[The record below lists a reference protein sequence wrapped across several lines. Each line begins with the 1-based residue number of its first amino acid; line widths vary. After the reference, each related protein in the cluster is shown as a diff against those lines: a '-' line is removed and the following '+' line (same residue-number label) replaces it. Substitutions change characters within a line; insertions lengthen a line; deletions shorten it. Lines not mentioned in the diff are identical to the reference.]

1 MPEGI
6 PMYGNGQAPIF
17 ILKDGTQRTR
27 GRTAQSNNIAAA
39 KAVADAVRS
48 TLGPKGMDKMLVDSM
63 GDVVIT
69 NDGATIL
76 KEMDIEHPAAKMI
89 IEVAKTQEQH
99 CFDGTTSA
107 VILSGELLKRS
118 EDLIEQNVHPTV
130 ICEGFRLAAERAIGL
145 MEGHGISTE
154 NDDGVLQEV
163 AKTALTG
170 KSAGAVKSFMADICV
185 RAVNAVGVIE
195 DDERLVDLSDIKVEK
210 RQGGSIKDSS
220 LIDGIHLDK
229 ERVHAG
235 MPRSVSDAKIALVNS
250 AIEVKKTEVDAK
262 IQITDPNQLALSP
275 KHKSNIAGTTSAVIL
290 SGELLKRSEDLIE
303 QNVHPTV
310 ICEGFRLAAERAIGL
325 MEGHGISTENDDGV
339 LQEVAKTA
347 LTGKSA
353 GAVKSFMADIC
364 VRAVNAV
371 GVIEDDERLVDLSD
385 IKVEKRQG
393 GSIKDS
399 SLIDGILLDK
409 ERVHAGMPRS
419 VSDAKIALVNSAI
432 EVKKTEVD
440 AKIQITDPNQLALF
454 LEEEENYIRNL
465 VNTIENAGANV
476 LICQKGIDELA
487 QHYLSKK
494 GIFAI
499 RRAKKSDMEAL
510 AKATGGT
517 IITNLEDMSGDDLGA
532 ASRVEEKK
540 IGDSDMTFITG
551 CPEAKSVSVLLRG
564 GTEHVVDE
572 IRRAFDDA
580 VGVVSVA
587 WEDGAV
593 LTGGGSVLAAVS
605 RDLRTYAE
613 TVGGREQMAIEAFA
627 SALEIIPRTLAE
639 NAGLDPVTT
648 LIELRKAHADGQTH
662 AGINVY
668 EGGVVDMKE
677 ANVVEPLRVVEQA
690 IQSATETAIMIL
702 RIDDVI
708 SSKGVPMDEGMGDM
722 GDFHM

>member
-1 MPEGI
+1 
-6 PMYGNGQAPIF
+6 MYGNGQAPIF
-17 ILKDGTQRTR
+17 ILKEGTQRTR
-27 GRTAQSNNIAAA
+27 GKTAQSNNIAAA

-99 CFDGTTSA
+99 CYDGTTTA
-107 VILSGELLKRS
+107 VILSGELLKKS

-130 ICEGFRLAAERAIGL
+130 ICEGFRLAAEKACEL
-145 MEGHGISTE
+145 LEVHGISTE
-154 NDDGVLQEV
+154 NDTDILNEV

-185 RAVNAVGVIE
+185 RSVQAVGVVE
-195 DDERLVDLSDIKVEK
+195 DGERFVDIKDIKVEK
-210 RQGGSIKDSS
+210 RQGGSIRDSS
-220 LIDGIHLDK
+220 LIDGIILDK

-235 MPRSVSDAKIALVNS
+235 MPRLVQQGKIALINS
-250 AIEVKKTEVDAK
+250 AV
-262 IQITDPNQLALSP
+262 
-275 KHKSNIAGTTSAVIL
+275 
-290 SGELLKRSEDLIE
+290 
-303 QNVHPTV
+303 
-310 ICEGFRLAAERAIGL
+310 
-325 MEGHGISTENDDGV
+325 
-339 LQEVAKTA
+339 
-347 LTGKSA
+347 
-353 GAVKSFMADIC
+353 
-364 VRAVNAV
+364 
-371 GVIEDDERLVDLSD
+371 
-385 IKVEKRQG
+385 
-393 GSIKDS
+393 
-399 SLIDGILLDK
+399 
-409 ERVHAGMPRS
+409 
-419 VSDAKIALVNSAI
+419 

-454 LEEEENYIRNL
+454 LEEEEQYIRNL
-465 VNTIENAGANV
+465 VDAIESSGANV

-487 QHYLSKK
+487 QHYLAKK

-510 AKATGGT
+510 SKATGAQ
-517 IITNLEDMSGDDLGA
+517 IITNIEDISPEDLGNA
-532 ASRVEEKK
+532 ARIEEKK
-540 IGDSDMTFITG
+540 IGESDMTFITG

-593 LTGGGSVLAAVS
+593 LTGGGSVLASIS
-605 RDLRTYAE
+605 RELRSYAE
-613 TVGGREQMAIEAFA
+613 TIGGREQMAIEAF
-627 SALEIIPRTLAE
+627 SGALEIIPRTLAE

-648 LIELRKAHADGQTH
+648 IIELRKAHADGQQF

-668 EGGVVDMKE
+668 DGGVVNMKD
-677 ANVVEPLRVVEQA
+677 ANVLEPLRVVEQA

-708 SSKGVPMDEGMGDM
+708 SSKGVMMDGEMDDM

>member
-1 MPEGI
+1 
-6 PMYGNGQAPIF
+6 MYGNGQAPIF
-17 ILKDGTQRTR
+17 ILKEGTQRTR
-27 GRTAQSNNIAAA
+27 GRSAQSNNIAAA
-39 KAVADAVRS
+39 KAVADSVRS

-99 CFDGTTSA
+99 CYDGTTSA
-107 VILSGELLKRS
+107 VVLSGELLKRS

-130 ICEGFRLAAERAIGL
+130 ICEGFRLAAEKAISL
-145 MEGHGISTE
+145 LDGHGIST
-154 NDDGVLQEV
+154 NDNDAILLEV
-163 AKTALTG
+163 AKTSLTG

-185 RAVNAVGVIE
+185 RAVNAVGVV
-195 DDERLVDLSDIKVEK
+195 DEGERIVDLSDIKVEK
-210 RQGGSIKDSS
+210 RQGGSIKDST
-220 LIDGIHLDK
+220 LIDGILLDK

-235 MPRSVSDAKIALVNS
+235 MPRSINDAKIALINS
-250 AIEVKKTEVDAK
+250 AVEVKKTEVDAK
-262 IQITDPNQLALSP
+262 IQITDPNQLAS
-275 KHKSNIAGTTSAVIL
+275 
-290 SGELLKRSEDLIE
+290 
-303 QNVHPTV
+303 
-310 ICEGFRLAAERAIGL
+310 FLA
-325 MEGHGISTENDDGV
+325 
-339 LQEVAKTA
+339 
-347 LTGKSA
+347 
-353 GAVKSFMADIC
+353 
-364 VRAVNAV
+364 
-371 GVIEDDERLVDLSD
+371 
-385 IKVEKRQG
+385 
-393 GSIKDS
+393 
-399 SLIDGILLDK
+399 
-409 ERVHAGMPRS
+409 
-419 VSDAKIALVNSAI
+419 
-432 EVKKTEVD
+432 
-440 AKIQITDPNQLALF
+440 
-454 LEEEENYIRNL
+454 EEENYIRGL
-465 VNTIENAGANV
+465 VEKITASGANV

-487 QHYLSKK
+487 QHYLSKA
-494 GIFAI
+494 GVFTI

-510 AKATGGT
+510 SKATGAQ
-517 IITNLEDMSGDDLGA
+517 IVTNMDDLSAQDLGHA
-532 ASRVEEKK
+532 ARVEERK
-540 IGDSDMTFITG
+540 IGESDMTFVTG

-593 LTGGGSVLAAVS
+593 LTGGGSVLAALS

-613 TVGGREQMAIEAFA
+613 TIGGREQMAIEAFA

-648 LIELRKAHADGQTH
+648 LIALRKAHADGASH

-668 EGGVVDMKE
+668 EGGVVDMKDG
-677 ANVVEPLRVVEQA
+677 NVLEPLRVVEQA

-708 SSKGVPMDEGMGDM
+708 SSKGVSIADGFGGD

>member
-1 MPEGI
+1 
-6 PMYGNGQAPIF
+6 MYGNGQAPIF
-17 ILKDGTQRTR
+17 ILKEGTQRTR
-27 GRTAQSNNIAAA
+27 GRSAQSNNIAAA
-39 KAVADAVRS
+39 KAVADSVRS

-99 CFDGTTSA
+99 CYDGTTSA
-107 VILSGELLKRS
+107 VVLSGELLKRS

-130 ICEGFRLAAERAIGL
+130 ICEGFRLAAEKAIAL
-145 MEGHGISTE
+145 LDSHGISTE
-154 NDDGVLQEV
+154 GNDEVLLEV

-170 KSAGAVKSFMADICV
+170 KSAGAVKAFMADICV
-185 RAVNAVGVIE
+185 RAVNAVGVV
-195 DDERLVDLSDIKVEK
+195 DE
-210 RQGGSIKDSS
+210 G
-220 LIDGIHLDK
+220 
-229 ERVHAG
+229 
-235 MPRSVSDAKIALVNS
+235 
-250 AIEVKKTEVDAK
+250 
-262 IQITDPNQLALSP
+262 
-275 KHKSNIAGTTSAVIL
+275 
-290 SGELLKRSEDLIE
+290 
-303 QNVHPTV
+303 
-310 ICEGFRLAAERAIGL
+310 
-325 MEGHGISTENDDGV
+325 
-339 LQEVAKTA
+339 
-347 LTGKSA
+347 
-353 GAVKSFMADIC
+353 
-364 VRAVNAV
+364 
-371 GVIEDDERLVDLSD
+371 ERLVDLSD

-419 VSDAKIALVNSAI
+419 LNDASIALVNSAI

-440 AKIQITDPNQLALF
+440 AKIQITDPNQLASF
-454 LEEEENYIRNL
+454 LAEEENYIRGL
-465 VNTIENAGANV
+465 VEKITASGANV

-487 QHYLSKK
+487 QHYLSKA
-494 GIFAI
+494 GVFSI

-510 AKATGGT
+510 SKATGGR
-517 IITNLEDMSGDDLGA
+517 IVTNVDDLSDKDLGKA
-532 ASRVEEKK
+532 ARVEERK
-540 IGDSDMTFITG
+540 IGESDMTFITG

-593 LTGGGSVLAAVS
+593 LTGGGSVLAALS

-613 TVGGREQMAIEAFA
+613 TIGGREQMAIEAFA

-648 LIELRKAHADGQTH
+648 IIALRKAHADGASH

-668 EGGVVDMKE
+668 EGGVVDMH
-677 ANVVEPLRVVEQA
+677 ASNVLEPLRVVEQA

-708 SSKGVPMDEGMGDM
+708 SSKGVSMDDGFGGEDGFQM
-722 GDFHM
+722 

>member
-1 MPEGI
+1 
-6 PMYGNGQAPIF
+6 MYGNGQAPIF

-99 CFDGTTSA
+99 CFDGTTTA
-107 VILSGELLKRS
+107 VVLSGELLKRS

-130 ICEGFRLAAERAIGL
+130 ICEGFRLAAEKAVEL
-145 MEGHGISTE
+145 LDSHGIATQ
-154 NDDGVLQEV
+154 NDDSVLMEV

-185 RAVNAVGVIE
+185 RSVNAVGIIE
-195 DDERLVDLSDIKVEK
+195 SDQRIVDLSDIKVEK
-210 RQGGSIKDSS
+210 RQGGSIKDST
-220 LIDGIHLDK
+220 LIDGIILDK

-235 MPRSVSDAKIALVNS
+235 MPRSVKGAKIALVNS

-262 IQITDPNQLALSP
+262 IQITDPNQLS
-275 KHKSNIAGTTSAVIL
+275 K
-290 SGELLKRSEDLIE
+290 
-303 QNVHPTV
+303 
-310 ICEGFRLAAERAIGL
+310 
-325 MEGHGISTENDDGV
+325 
-339 LQEVAKTA
+339 
-347 LTGKSA
+347 
-353 GAVKSFMADIC
+353 
-364 VRAVNAV
+364 
-371 GVIEDDERLVDLSD
+371 
-385 IKVEKRQG
+385 
-393 GSIKDS
+393 
-399 SLIDGILLDK
+399 
-409 ERVHAGMPRS
+409 
-419 VSDAKIALVNSAI
+419 
-432 EVKKTEVD
+432 
-440 AKIQITDPNQLALF
+440 F
-454 LEEEENYIRNL
+454 LEEEENYIKGL
-465 VNTIENAGANV
+465 VDKIHKSGANV

-487 QHYLSKK
+487 QHYMAKA

-510 AKATGGT
+510 SKATSGK
-517 IITNLEDMSGDDLGA
+517 IVTNLDDLSAEDLGHA
-532 ASRVEEKK
+532 EKVEEKK
-540 IGDSDMTFITG
+540 IGESEMTFITG

-593 LTGGGSVLAAVS
+593 LTGGGSVLAALS
-605 RDLRTYAE
+605 RDLRTFAE

-648 LIELRKAHADGQTH
+648 LIELRKAHADGQSN

-668 EGGVVDMKE
+668 EGGVVDMRE
-677 ANVVEPLRVVEQA
+677 ANVLEPIRVVEQA
-690 IQSATETAIMIL
+690 IQSATETAVMIL

-708 SSKGVPMDEGMGDM
+708 SSKGVAMGDEMGDM

>member
-1 MPEGI
+1 
-6 PMYGNGQAPIF
+6 MYGNGQAPIF

-99 CFDGTTSA
+99 CFDGTTTA
-107 VILSGELLKRS
+107 VVLSGELLKRS

-130 ICEGFRLAAERAIGL
+130 ICEGFRLAAEKAVGL
-145 MEGHGISTE
+145 LDSHGIETK
-154 NDDGVLQEV
+154 NDDSVLMEV

-185 RAVNAVGVIE
+185 RSVNAVGVV
-195 DDERLVDLSDIKVEK
+195 DGTQRLVDLSDIKVEK

-220 LIDGIHLDK
+220 LIDGIILDK

-235 MPRSVSDAKIALVNS
+235 MPRSIKDARIALVNS

-262 IQITDPNQLALSP
+262 IQITDPNQLS
-275 KHKSNIAGTTSAVIL
+275 K
-290 SGELLKRSEDLIE
+290 
-303 QNVHPTV
+303 
-310 ICEGFRLAAERAIGL
+310 
-325 MEGHGISTENDDGV
+325 
-339 LQEVAKTA
+339 
-347 LTGKSA
+347 
-353 GAVKSFMADIC
+353 
-364 VRAVNAV
+364 
-371 GVIEDDERLVDLSD
+371 
-385 IKVEKRQG
+385 
-393 GSIKDS
+393 
-399 SLIDGILLDK
+399 
-409 ERVHAGMPRS
+409 
-419 VSDAKIALVNSAI
+419 
-432 EVKKTEVD
+432 
-440 AKIQITDPNQLALF
+440 F
-454 LEEEENYIRNL
+454 LEEEENYIKGL
-465 VNTIENAGANV
+465 VEKIQNSGANV

-487 QHYLSKK
+487 QHYMAKS

-510 AKATGGT
+510 SKATSGN
-517 IITNLEDMSGDDLGA
+517 IVTNLDDLTKDDLGHA
-532 ASRVEEKK
+532 ERVEEKK
-540 IGDSDMTFITG
+540 IGESEMTFITG

-593 LTGGGSVLAAVS
+593 LTGGGSVLAALS

-627 SALEIIPRTLAE
+627 SALEIVPRTLAE

-648 LIELRKAHADGQTH
+648 LIELRKAHADGQSH

-668 EGGVVDMKE
+668 EGGVVDMKD
-677 ANVVEPLRVVEQA
+677 ANVVEPMRVVEQA

-708 SSKGVPMDEGMGDM
+708 SSKGVSMGEEMGDM

>member
-1 MPEGI
+1 
-6 PMYGNGQAPIF
+6 MYGNGQAPIF

-99 CFDGTTSA
+99 CFDGTTTA
-107 VILSGELLKRS
+107 VVLSGELLKRS

-130 ICEGFRLAAERAIGL
+130 ICEGFRLAAEKAVEL
-145 MEGHGISTE
+145 LESHGIATK
-154 NDDGVLQEV
+154 NDDSVLMEV

-185 RAVNAVGVIE
+185 RSVNAVGLIE
-195 DDERLVDLSDIKVEK
+195 GDQRIVDLSDIKVEK
-210 RQGGSIKDSS
+210 RQGGSIKDST
-220 LIDGIHLDK
+220 LIDGIILDK

-235 MPRSVSDAKIALVNS
+235 MPRSVKGAKIALVNS

-262 IQITDPNQLALSP
+262 IQITDPNQLS
-275 KHKSNIAGTTSAVIL
+275 K
-290 SGELLKRSEDLIE
+290 
-303 QNVHPTV
+303 
-310 ICEGFRLAAERAIGL
+310 
-325 MEGHGISTENDDGV
+325 
-339 LQEVAKTA
+339 
-347 LTGKSA
+347 
-353 GAVKSFMADIC
+353 
-364 VRAVNAV
+364 
-371 GVIEDDERLVDLSD
+371 
-385 IKVEKRQG
+385 
-393 GSIKDS
+393 
-399 SLIDGILLDK
+399 
-409 ERVHAGMPRS
+409 
-419 VSDAKIALVNSAI
+419 
-432 EVKKTEVD
+432 
-440 AKIQITDPNQLALF
+440 F
-454 LEEEENYIRNL
+454 LEEEENYIKSL
-465 VNTIENAGANV
+465 VEKIKNSGANV

-487 QHYLSKK
+487 QHYMAKQ

-510 AKATGGT
+510 SKATSGK
-517 IITNLEDMSGDDLGA
+517 IVTNLDDLTSDDLGNA
-532 ASRVEEKK
+532 EKVEEKK
-540 IGDSDMTFITG
+540 IGESEMTFITG

-593 LTGGGSVLAAVS
+593 LTGGGSVLAALS
-605 RDLRTYAE
+605 RDLRTFAE

-648 LIELRKAHADGQTH
+648 LIQLRKAHADGKSN

-668 EGGVVDMKE
+668 EGGVVDMRG
-677 ANVVEPLRVVEQA
+677 ANVLEPIRVVEQA
-690 IQSATETAIMIL
+690 IQSATETAVMIL

-708 SSKGVPMDEGMGDM
+708 SSKGVAMGDEMGDM

>member
-1 MPEGI
+1 
-6 PMYGNGQAPIF
+6 MYGNGQAPIF

-76 KEMDIEHPAAKMI
+76 KEMDIDHPAAKMI

-99 CFDGTTSA
+99 CYDGTTSA

-130 ICEGFRLAAERAIGL
+130 ICEGFRLAAEKAVEL
-145 MEGHGISTE
+145 LEAHGISTE
-154 NDDGVLQEV
+154 NQDSVLMEV

-185 RAVNAVGVIE
+185 RAVNAVGIIE
-195 DDERLVDLSDIKVEK
+195 DEERIVDLSDIKVEK
-210 RQGGSIKDSS
+210 RQGGSIKDS
-220 LIDGIHLDK
+220 
-229 ERVHAG
+229 
-235 MPRSVSDAKIALVNS
+235 
-250 AIEVKKTEVDAK
+250 T
-262 IQITDPNQLALSP
+262 
-275 KHKSNIAGTTSAVIL
+275 
-290 SGELLKRSEDLIE
+290 
-303 QNVHPTV
+303 
-310 ICEGFRLAAERAIGL
+310 
-325 MEGHGISTENDDGV
+325 
-339 LQEVAKTA
+339 
-347 LTGKSA
+347 
-353 GAVKSFMADIC
+353 
-364 VRAVNAV
+364 
-371 GVIEDDERLVDLSD
+371 
-385 IKVEKRQG
+385 
-393 GSIKDS
+393 
-399 SLIDGILLDK
+399 LIDGILLDK

-419 VSDAKIALVNSAI
+419 ISDAKIALINSAI

-454 LEEEENYIRNL
+454 LEEEENYIRGL
-465 VNTIENAGANV
+465 VEKIQASGATV

-487 QHYLSKK
+487 QHYMSKA

-510 AKATGGT
+510 SKATAGR
-517 IITNLEDMSGDDLGA
+517 IVTNIDDLSDEDLGHA
-532 ASRVEEKK
+532 AKVEERK
-540 IGDSDMTFITG
+540 IGESDMTFITG

-593 LTGGGSVLAAVS
+593 LTGGGSVLAALS

-648 LIELRKAHADGQTH
+648 LIELRKAHADGQSH

-668 EGGVVDMKE
+668 EGGVVDMKQ
-677 ANVVEPLRVVEQA
+677 ANVVEPMRVVEQA

-708 SSKGVPMDEGMGDM
+708 SSKGVSMDGGMGGMGDFQM
-722 GDFHM
+722 

>member
-1 MPEGI
+1 
-6 PMYGNGQAPIF
+6 MYGNGQAPIF

-76 KEMDIEHPAAKMI
+76 KEMDIDHPAAKMI

-99 CFDGTTSA
+99 CYDGTTSA
-107 VILSGELLKRS
+107 VVLSGELLKRS

-130 ICEGFRLAAERAIGL
+130 ICEGFRLAAEKAVEL
-145 MEGHGISTE
+145 LDAHGISTE
-154 NDDGVLQEV
+154 NQDSVLMEV

-185 RAVNAVGVIE
+185 RAVNAVGIIE
-195 DDERLVDLSDIKVEK
+195 DEERIVDLSDIKVEK
-210 RQGGSIKDSS
+210 RQGGSIKDS
-220 LIDGIHLDK
+220 
-229 ERVHAG
+229 
-235 MPRSVSDAKIALVNS
+235 
-250 AIEVKKTEVDAK
+250 T
-262 IQITDPNQLALSP
+262 
-275 KHKSNIAGTTSAVIL
+275 
-290 SGELLKRSEDLIE
+290 
-303 QNVHPTV
+303 
-310 ICEGFRLAAERAIGL
+310 
-325 MEGHGISTENDDGV
+325 
-339 LQEVAKTA
+339 
-347 LTGKSA
+347 
-353 GAVKSFMADIC
+353 
-364 VRAVNAV
+364 
-371 GVIEDDERLVDLSD
+371 
-385 IKVEKRQG
+385 
-393 GSIKDS
+393 
-399 SLIDGILLDK
+399 LIDGILLDK

-419 VSDAKIALVNSAI
+419 ISDAKIALINSAI

-454 LEEEENYIRNL
+454 LEEEENYIRGL
-465 VNTIENAGANV
+465 VEKIQASGATV

-487 QHYLSKK
+487 QHYMSKA

-510 AKATGGT
+510 SKATAGR
-517 IITNLEDMSGDDLGA
+517 IVTNIDDLSEEDLGHA
-532 ASRVEEKK
+532 AKVEERK
-540 IGDSDMTFITG
+540 IGESDMTFITG

-593 LTGGGSVLAAVS
+593 LTGGGSVLAALS

-648 LIELRKAHADGQTH
+648 LIELRKAHADGQSH

-668 EGGVVDMKE
+668 EGGVVDMKQ
-677 ANVVEPLRVVEQA
+677 ANVVEPMRVVEQA

-708 SSKGVPMDEGMGDM
+708 SSKGVPMDGGMGGMGDFQM
-722 GDFHM
+722 

>member
-1 MPEGI
+1 
-6 PMYGNGQAPIF
+6 MYGNGQAPIF

-99 CFDGTTSA
+99 CFDGTTTA
-107 VILSGELLKRS
+107 VVLSGELLKRS

-130 ICEGFRLAAERAIGL
+130 ICEGFRLAAEKAVDL
-145 MEGHGISTE
+145 LSSHGIETK
-154 NDDGVLQEV
+154 NDDLVLMEV

-185 RAVNAVGVIE
+185 RSVNAVGIIDGE
-195 DDERLVDLSDIKVEK
+195 QRIVDLSDIKVEK
-210 RQGGSIKDSS
+210 RQGGSIKDST
-220 LIDGIHLDK
+220 LIDGIILDK

-235 MPRSVSDAKIALVNS
+235 MPRSITGAKIALVNS

-262 IQITDPNQLALSP
+262 IQITDPNQLS
-275 KHKSNIAGTTSAVIL
+275 K
-290 SGELLKRSEDLIE
+290 
-303 QNVHPTV
+303 
-310 ICEGFRLAAERAIGL
+310 
-325 MEGHGISTENDDGV
+325 
-339 LQEVAKTA
+339 
-347 LTGKSA
+347 
-353 GAVKSFMADIC
+353 
-364 VRAVNAV
+364 
-371 GVIEDDERLVDLSD
+371 
-385 IKVEKRQG
+385 
-393 GSIKDS
+393 
-399 SLIDGILLDK
+399 
-409 ERVHAGMPRS
+409 
-419 VSDAKIALVNSAI
+419 
-432 EVKKTEVD
+432 
-440 AKIQITDPNQLALF
+440 F
-454 LEEEENYIRNL
+454 LEEEENYIRSL
-465 VNTIENAGANV
+465 VEKIKNSGANV

-487 QHYLSKK
+487 QHYMAKS
-494 GIFAI
+494 GVFAI

-510 AKATGGT
+510 SKATSGK
-517 IITNLEDMSGDDLGA
+517 IVTNLDDLTPEDLGNA
-532 ASRVEEKK
+532 ERVEEKK
-540 IGDSDMTFITG
+540 IGESEMTFITG

-593 LTGGGSVLAAVS
+593 LTGGGSVLAALS
-605 RDLRTYAE
+605 RDLRTFAE

-627 SALEIIPRTLAE
+627 SALEIVPRTLAE

-648 LIELRKAHADGQTH
+648 LIELRKAHADGQSH

-668 EGGVVDMKE
+668 EGGVVDMRK
-677 ANVVEPLRVVEQA
+677 ANVIEPLRVVEQA
-690 IQSATETAIMIL
+690 IQSAIETAVMIL

-708 SSKGVPMDEGMGDM
+708 SSKGVSMGNEMGDM
-722 GDFHM
+722 GDFQM

>member
-1 MPEGI
+1 
-6 PMYGNGQAPIF
+6 MYGNGQAPIF

-48 TLGPKGMDKMLVDSM
+48 TLGPKGMDNMLVDSM

-99 CFDGTTSA
+99 CFDGTTTA
-107 VILSGELLKRS
+107 VVLSGELLKRS

-130 ICEGFRLAAERAIGL
+130 ICEGFRLAAEKAVDL
-145 MEGHGISTE
+145 LSSHGIETK
-154 NDDGVLQEV
+154 NDDSVLMEV

-185 RAVNAVGVIE
+185 RSVNAVGIIDGE
-195 DDERLVDLSDIKVEK
+195 QRIVDLSDIKVEK
-210 RQGGSIKDSS
+210 RQGGSIKDST
-220 LIDGIHLDK
+220 LIDGIILDK

-235 MPRSVSDAKIALVNS
+235 MPRSITGAKIALVNS

-262 IQITDPNQLALSP
+262 IQITDPNQLS
-275 KHKSNIAGTTSAVIL
+275 K
-290 SGELLKRSEDLIE
+290 
-303 QNVHPTV
+303 
-310 ICEGFRLAAERAIGL
+310 
-325 MEGHGISTENDDGV
+325 
-339 LQEVAKTA
+339 
-347 LTGKSA
+347 
-353 GAVKSFMADIC
+353 
-364 VRAVNAV
+364 
-371 GVIEDDERLVDLSD
+371 
-385 IKVEKRQG
+385 
-393 GSIKDS
+393 
-399 SLIDGILLDK
+399 
-409 ERVHAGMPRS
+409 
-419 VSDAKIALVNSAI
+419 
-432 EVKKTEVD
+432 
-440 AKIQITDPNQLALF
+440 F
-454 LEEEENYIRNL
+454 LEEEENYIRSL
-465 VNTIENAGANV
+465 VEKIKNSGANV

-487 QHYLSKK
+487 QHYMAKS
-494 GIFAI
+494 GVFAI

-510 AKATGGT
+510 SKATSGK
-517 IITNLEDMSGDDLGA
+517 IVTNLDDLTPEDLGNA
-532 ASRVEEKK
+532 ERVEEKK
-540 IGDSDMTFITG
+540 IGESEMTFITG

-593 LTGGGSVLAAVS
+593 LTGGGSVLAALS
-605 RDLRTYAE
+605 RDLRTFAE

-627 SALEIIPRTLAE
+627 SALEIVPRTLAE

-648 LIELRKAHADGQTH
+648 LIELRKAHADGQSH

-668 EGGVVDMKE
+668 EGGVVDMRK
-677 ANVVEPLRVVEQA
+677 ANVIEPLRVVEQA
-690 IQSATETAIMIL
+690 IQSATETAVMIL

-708 SSKGVPMDEGMGDM
+708 SSKGVSMGNEMGDM
-722 GDFHM
+722 GDFQM

>member
-1 MPEGI
+1 
-6 PMYGNGQAPIF
+6 MYGNGQAPIF
-17 ILKDGTQRTR
+17 ILKEGTQRTR
-27 GRTAQSNNIAAA
+27 GRSAQSNNIAAA
-39 KAVADAVRS
+39 KAVADSVRS

-99 CFDGTTSA
+99 CYDGTTSA
-107 VILSGELLKRS
+107 VVLSGELLKRS

-130 ICEGFRLAAERAIGL
+130 ICEGFRLAAEKAISL
-145 MEGHGISTE
+145 LERHGISTE
-154 NDDGVLQEV
+154 GNDEVLLEV
-163 AKTALTG
+163 AKTSLTG
-170 KSAGAVKSFMADICV
+170 KSAGAVKAFMADICV
-185 RAVNAVGVIE
+185 RAVNSVGVI
-195 DDERLVDLSDIKVEK
+195 DE
-210 RQGGSIKDSS
+210 G
-220 LIDGIHLDK
+220 
-229 ERVHAG
+229 
-235 MPRSVSDAKIALVNS
+235 
-250 AIEVKKTEVDAK
+250 
-262 IQITDPNQLALSP
+262 
-275 KHKSNIAGTTSAVIL
+275 
-290 SGELLKRSEDLIE
+290 
-303 QNVHPTV
+303 
-310 ICEGFRLAAERAIGL
+310 
-325 MEGHGISTENDDGV
+325 
-339 LQEVAKTA
+339 
-347 LTGKSA
+347 
-353 GAVKSFMADIC
+353 
-364 VRAVNAV
+364 
-371 GVIEDDERLVDLSD
+371 ERLVDLSD

-419 VSDAKIALVNSAI
+419 INDAKIALVNSAV

-440 AKIQITDPNQLALF
+440 AKIQITDPNQLASF
-454 LEEEENYIRNL
+454 LAEEENYIRGL
-465 VNTIENAGANV
+465 VDKITASGANV
-476 LICQKGIDELA
+476 LVCQKGIDELA
-487 QHYLSKK
+487 QHYLSKA
-494 GIFAI
+494 GVFAI

-510 AKATGGT
+510 SKATGGR
-517 IITNLEDMSGDDLGA
+517 IVTNMDDLSAEDLGQA
-532 ASRVEEKK
+532 ARVEERK
-540 IGDSDMTFITG
+540 IGESDMTFITG

-593 LTGGGSVLAAVS
+593 LTGGGSVLAALS

-613 TVGGREQMAIEAFA
+613 TIGGREQMAIEAFA

-648 LIELRKAHADGQTH
+648 IIALRKAHADGASH

-668 EGGVVDMKE
+668 EGGVVDMQA
-677 ANVVEPLRVVEQA
+677 ANVLEPLRVVEQA

-708 SSKGVPMDEGMGDM
+708 SSKGVSMADGFGGED
-722 GDFHM
+722 DFHM

>member
-1 MPEGI
+1 
-6 PMYGNGQAPIF
+6 MYGNGQAPIF
-17 ILKDGTQRTR
+17 ILKEGTQRTR
-27 GRTAQSNNIAAA
+27 GRSAQSNNIAAA
-39 KAVADAVRS
+39 KAVADSVRS

-99 CFDGTTSA
+99 CYDGTTSA
-107 VILSGELLKRS
+107 VVLSGELLKRS

-130 ICEGFRLAAERAIGL
+130 ICEGFRLAAEKAISL
-145 MEGHGISTE
+145 LENHGISTE
-154 NDDGVLQEV
+154 GNDEVLLEV
-163 AKTALTG
+163 AKTSLTG
-170 KSAGAVKSFMADICV
+170 KSAGAVKAFMADICV
-185 RAVNAVGVIE
+185 RAVNAVGVI
-195 DDERLVDLSDIKVEK
+195 DE
-210 RQGGSIKDSS
+210 G
-220 LIDGIHLDK
+220 
-229 ERVHAG
+229 
-235 MPRSVSDAKIALVNS
+235 
-250 AIEVKKTEVDAK
+250 
-262 IQITDPNQLALSP
+262 
-275 KHKSNIAGTTSAVIL
+275 
-290 SGELLKRSEDLIE
+290 
-303 QNVHPTV
+303 
-310 ICEGFRLAAERAIGL
+310 
-325 MEGHGISTENDDGV
+325 
-339 LQEVAKTA
+339 
-347 LTGKSA
+347 
-353 GAVKSFMADIC
+353 
-364 VRAVNAV
+364 
-371 GVIEDDERLVDLSD
+371 ERLVDLSD

-419 VSDAKIALVNSAI
+419 INDAKIALVNSAV

-440 AKIQITDPNQLALF
+440 AKIQITDPNQLASF
-454 LEEEENYIRNL
+454 LAEEENYIRGL
-465 VNTIENAGANV
+465 VDKITASGANV

-487 QHYLSKK
+487 QHYFSKA
-494 GIFAI
+494 GVFAI

-510 AKATGGT
+510 SKATGAR
-517 IITNLEDMSGDDLGA
+517 IVTNMDDLSGDDLGHA
-532 ASRVEEKK
+532 ARVEERK
-540 IGDSDMTFITG
+540 IGESDMTFITG

-593 LTGGGSVLAAVS
+593 LTGGGSVLAALS

-613 TVGGREQMAIEAFA
+613 TIGGREQMAIEAFA

-648 LIELRKAHADGQTH
+648 IIALRKAHADGASH

-668 EGGVVDMKE
+668 EGGVVDMQA
-677 ANVVEPLRVVEQA
+677 ANVLEPLRVVEQA

-708 SSKGVPMDEGMGDM
+708 SSKGVSMADGFGGDD
-722 GDFHM
+722 DFHM

>member
-1 MPEGI
+1 
-6 PMYGNGQAPIF
+6 MYGNGQAPIF

-27 GRTAQSNNIAAA
+27 GRSAQSNNIAAA

-76 KEMDIEHPAAKMI
+76 KEMDIDHPAAKMI

-99 CFDGTTSA
+99 CYDGTTSA
-107 VILSGELLKRS
+107 VVLSGELLKRS

-130 ICEGFRLAAERAIGL
+130 ICEGFRLAAEKAVEL
-145 MEGHGISTE
+145 LENHGIATH
-154 NDDGVLQEV
+154 NDDAVLTEV

-185 RAVNAVGVIE
+185 RSVNAVGVIE
-195 DDERLVDLSDIKVEK
+195 GEERMVDLSDIKVEK
-210 RQGGSIKDSS
+210 RQGGSIKDST
-220 LIDGIHLDK
+220 LIDGILLDK

-235 MPRSVSDAKIALVNS
+235 MPRSVTDAHIALVNS

-262 IQITDPNQLALSP
+262 IQITDPS
-275 KHKSNIAGTTSAVIL
+275 
-290 SGELLKRSEDLIE
+290 
-303 QNVHPTV
+303 
-310 ICEGFRLAAERAIGL
+310 
-325 MEGHGISTENDDGV
+325 
-339 LQEVAKTA
+339 
-347 LTGKSA
+347 
-353 GAVKSFMADIC
+353 
-364 VRAVNAV
+364 
-371 GVIEDDERLVDLSD
+371 
-385 IKVEKRQG
+385 
-393 GSIKDS
+393 
-399 SLIDGILLDK
+399 
-409 ERVHAGMPRS
+409 
-419 VSDAKIALVNSAI
+419 
-432 EVKKTEVD
+432 
-440 AKIQITDPNQLALF
+440 QLALF
-454 LEEEENYIRNL
+454 LEEEENYIRGL
-465 VNTIENAGANV
+465 VEKIQAAGATV
-476 LICQKGIDELA
+476 LVCQKGIDELA
-487 QHYLSKK
+487 QHYMAKA
-494 GIFAI
+494 GIFAV

-510 AKATGGT
+510 SKAT
-517 IITNLEDMSGDDLGA
+517 SGRIVTKLDDLSADDLGHA
-532 ASRVEEKK
+532 AKVEERK
-540 IGDSDMTFITG
+540 IGESDMTFITG

-593 LTGGGSVLAAVS
+593 LTGGGSVLAALS

-648 LIELRKAHADGQTH
+648 LIELRKAHADGHSH

-668 EGGVVDMKE
+668 EGGVVDMKA
-677 ANVVEPLRVVEQA
+677 ANVVEPMRVVEQA

-708 SSKGVPMDEGMGDM
+708 SSKGVSMGDDMGGMGGMGDFQM
-722 GDFHM
+722 

>member
-1 MPEGI
+1 
-6 PMYGNGQAPIF
+6 MYGNGQAPIF

-99 CFDGTTSA
+99 CFDGTTTA
-107 VILSGELLKRS
+107 VVLSGELLKRS

-130 ICEGFRLAAERAIGL
+130 ICEGFRLAAEKAVGL
-145 MEGHGISTE
+145 LGSHGIETM
-154 NDDGVLQEV
+154 NDDAVLMEV

-170 KSAGAVKSFMADICV
+170 KSAGAVKTFMADICV
-185 RAVNAVGVIE
+185 RSVNAVGVIE
-195 DDERLVDLSDIKVEK
+195 SNQRYVDLSDIKVEK

-220 LIDGIHLDK
+220 LIDGIILDK

-235 MPRSVSDAKIALVNS
+235 MPRTIKDARIALVNS

-262 IQITDPNQLALSP
+262 IQITNPNQLS
-275 KHKSNIAGTTSAVIL
+275 
-290 SGELLKRSEDLIE
+290 
-303 QNVHPTV
+303 
-310 ICEGFRLAAERAIGL
+310 
-325 MEGHGISTENDDGV
+325 M
-339 LQEVAKTA
+339 
-347 LTGKSA
+347 
-353 GAVKSFMADIC
+353 
-364 VRAVNAV
+364 
-371 GVIEDDERLVDLSD
+371 
-385 IKVEKRQG
+385 
-393 GSIKDS
+393 
-399 SLIDGILLDK
+399 
-409 ERVHAGMPRS
+409 
-419 VSDAKIALVNSAI
+419 
-432 EVKKTEVD
+432 
-440 AKIQITDPNQLALF
+440 F
-454 LEEEENYIRNL
+454 LEEEENYIRGL
-465 VNTIENAGANV
+465 VEKIQKSGANV

-487 QHYLSKK
+487 QHYMSKA

-510 AKATGGT
+510 SKATSGN
-517 IITNLEDMSGDDLGA
+517 IITNLDDLSKDDLGHA
-532 ASRVEEKK
+532 EKVEEKK
-540 IGDSDMTFITG
+540 IGESEMTFITG

-593 LTGGGSVLAAVS
+593 LTGGGSVLAALS

-627 SALEIIPRTLAE
+627 SALEIVPRTLAE

-668 EGGVVDMKE
+668 EGGVVDMKD
-677 ANVVEPLRVVEQA
+677 ANVLEPMRVVEQA

-708 SSKGVPMDEGMGDM
+708 SSKGVSLGSDMGDM

>member
-1 MPEGI
+1 
-6 PMYGNGQAPIF
+6 MYGNGQAPIF
-17 ILKDGTQRTR
+17 ILKEGTQRTR
-27 GRTAQSNNIAAA
+27 GRSAQSNNIAAA
-39 KAVADAVRS
+39 KAVADSVRS

-99 CFDGTTSA
+99 CYDGTTSA
-107 VILSGELLKRS
+107 VVLSGELLKRS

-130 ICEGFRLAAERAIGL
+130 ICEGFRLAAEKAISL
-145 MEGHGISTE
+145 LDGHGIAT
-154 NDDGVLQEV
+154 NDNDAVLLEV

-170 KSAGAVKSFMADICV
+170 KSAGAVKAFMADICV
-185 RAVNAVGVIE
+185 RAVNAVGVV
-195 DDERLVDLSDIKVEK
+195 DEGERIVDLGDIKVEK
-210 RQGGSIKDSS
+210 RQGGSIKDST
-220 LIDGIHLDK
+220 LIDGILLDK

-235 MPRSVSDAKIALVNS
+235 MPRSINDARIALINS
-250 AIEVKKTEVDAK
+250 AVEVKKTEVDAK
-262 IQITDPNQLALSP
+262 IQITDPNQLAS
-275 KHKSNIAGTTSAVIL
+275 
-290 SGELLKRSEDLIE
+290 
-303 QNVHPTV
+303 
-310 ICEGFRLAAERAIGL
+310 FLA
-325 MEGHGISTENDDGV
+325 
-339 LQEVAKTA
+339 
-347 LTGKSA
+347 
-353 GAVKSFMADIC
+353 
-364 VRAVNAV
+364 
-371 GVIEDDERLVDLSD
+371 
-385 IKVEKRQG
+385 
-393 GSIKDS
+393 
-399 SLIDGILLDK
+399 
-409 ERVHAGMPRS
+409 
-419 VSDAKIALVNSAI
+419 
-432 EVKKTEVD
+432 
-440 AKIQITDPNQLALF
+440 
-454 LEEEENYIRNL
+454 EEENYIRGL
-465 VNTIENAGANV
+465 VDKIIASGANV

-487 QHYLSKK
+487 QHYLSKA
-494 GIFAI
+494 GVFTI

-510 AKATGGT
+510 SKATGAQ
-517 IITNLEDMSGDDLGA
+517 IVTNMDDLSAEDLGHA
-532 ASRVEEKK
+532 ARVEERK
-540 IGDSDMTFITG
+540 IGESDMTFVTG

-593 LTGGGSVLAAVS
+593 LTGGGSVLAALS

-613 TVGGREQMAIEAFA
+613 TIGGREQMAIEAFA

-648 LIELRKAHADGQTH
+648 LIALRKAHADGASH

-668 EGGVVDMKE
+668 EGGVVDMKDG
-677 ANVVEPLRVVEQA
+677 NVLEPLRVVEQA

-708 SSKGVPMDEGMGDM
+708 SSKGVSMADGFGGD

>member
-1 MPEGI
+1 
-6 PMYGNGQAPIF
+6 MYGNGQAPIF

-27 GRTAQSNNIAAA
+27 GRSAQSNNIAAA

-76 KEMDIEHPAAKMI
+76 KEMDIDHPAAKMI

-99 CFDGTTSA
+99 CYDGTTSA
-107 VILSGELLKRS
+107 VVLSGELLKRS

-130 ICEGFRLAAERAIGL
+130 ICEGFRLAAEKAVEL
-145 MEGHGISTE
+145 LEAHGISTE
-154 NDDGVLQEV
+154 NQDSVLMEV

-185 RAVNAVGVIE
+185 RAVNAVGIIE
-195 DDERLVDLSDIKVEK
+195 DEERIVDLSDIKVEK
-210 RQGGSIKDSS
+210 RQGGSIKDS
-220 LIDGIHLDK
+220 
-229 ERVHAG
+229 
-235 MPRSVSDAKIALVNS
+235 
-250 AIEVKKTEVDAK
+250 T
-262 IQITDPNQLALSP
+262 
-275 KHKSNIAGTTSAVIL
+275 
-290 SGELLKRSEDLIE
+290 
-303 QNVHPTV
+303 
-310 ICEGFRLAAERAIGL
+310 
-325 MEGHGISTENDDGV
+325 
-339 LQEVAKTA
+339 
-347 LTGKSA
+347 
-353 GAVKSFMADIC
+353 
-364 VRAVNAV
+364 
-371 GVIEDDERLVDLSD
+371 
-385 IKVEKRQG
+385 
-393 GSIKDS
+393 
-399 SLIDGILLDK
+399 LIDGILLDK

-419 VSDAKIALVNSAI
+419 ISNAKIALINSAI

-454 LEEEENYIRNL
+454 LEEEENYIRGL
-465 VNTIENAGANV
+465 VEKIQASGATV

-487 QHYLSKK
+487 QHYMSKA
-494 GIFAI
+494 GIFAV

-510 AKATGGT
+510 SKATAGR
-517 IITNLEDMSGDDLGA
+517 IVTNIDDLSGEDLGHA
-532 ASRVEEKK
+532 AKVEERK
-540 IGDSDMTFITG
+540 IGESDMTFITG

-593 LTGGGSVLAAVS
+593 LTGGGSVLAALS

-648 LIELRKAHADGQTH
+648 LIELRKAHADGQSH

-668 EGGVVDMKE
+668 EGGVVDMKQ
-677 ANVVEPLRVVEQA
+677 ANVVEPMRVVEQA

-708 SSKGVPMDEGMGDM
+708 SSKGVSMDGGMGDM
-722 GDFHM
+722 GGMGDFQM

>member
-1 MPEGI
+1 
-6 PMYGNGQAPIF
+6 MYGNGQAPIF
-17 ILKDGTQRTR
+17 ILKEGTQRTR
-27 GRTAQSNNIAAA
+27 GRSAQSNNIAAA
-39 KAVADAVRS
+39 KAVADSVRS

-99 CFDGTTSA
+99 CYDGTTSA
-107 VILSGELLKRS
+107 VVLSGELLKRS

-130 ICEGFRLAAERAIGL
+130 ICEGFRLAAEKAISL
-145 MEGHGISTE
+145 LESHGISTE
-154 NDDGVLQEV
+154 GNDEVLLEV
-163 AKTALTG
+163 AKTSLTG
-170 KSAGAVKSFMADICV
+170 KSAGAVKAFMADICV
-185 RAVNAVGVIE
+185 RAVNAVGVI
-195 DDERLVDLSDIKVEK
+195 DE
-210 RQGGSIKDSS
+210 G
-220 LIDGIHLDK
+220 
-229 ERVHAG
+229 ER
-235 MPRSVSDAKIALVNS
+235 I
-250 AIEVKKTEVDAK
+250 
-262 IQITDPNQLALSP
+262 
-275 KHKSNIAGTTSAVIL
+275 
-290 SGELLKRSEDLIE
+290 
-303 QNVHPTV
+303 
-310 ICEGFRLAAERAIGL
+310 
-325 MEGHGISTENDDGV
+325 
-339 LQEVAKTA
+339 
-347 LTGKSA
+347 
-353 GAVKSFMADIC
+353 
-364 VRAVNAV
+364 
-371 GVIEDDERLVDLSD
+371 VDLSD

-419 VSDAKIALVNSAI
+419 INDAKIALVNSAI

-440 AKIQITDPNQLALF
+440 AKIQITDPNQLASF
-454 LEEEENYIRNL
+454 LAEEENYIRGL
-465 VNTIENAGANV
+465 VEKITSSGANV
-476 LICQKGIDELA
+476 LVCQKGIDELA
-487 QHYLSKK
+487 QHYLSKA
-494 GIFAI
+494 GVFAI

-510 AKATGGT
+510 SKATGGR
-517 IITNLEDMSGDDLGA
+517 IVTNMDDLSGDDLGHA
-532 ASRVEEKK
+532 ARVEERK
-540 IGDSDMTFITG
+540 IGESDMTFITG

-593 LTGGGSVLAAVS
+593 LTGGGSVLAALS

-613 TVGGREQMAIEAFA
+613 TIGGREQMAIEAFA

-648 LIELRKAHADGQTH
+648 IIALRKAHADGASH

-668 EGGVVDMKE
+668 EGGVVDMQA
-677 ANVVEPLRVVEQA
+677 ANVLEPVRVVEQA

-708 SSKGVPMDEGMGDM
+708 SSKGVSMADGFGGED
-722 GDFHM
+722 DFHM

>member
-1 MPEGI
+1 MT
-6 PMYGNGQAPIF
+6 MYGNGQAPIF
-17 ILKDGTQRTR
+17 ILKEGTQRTR
-27 GRTAQSNNIAAA
+27 GKTAQSNNIAAA

-99 CFDGTTSA
+99 CYDGTTTA
-107 VILSGELLKRS
+107 VILSGELLKKS

-130 ICEGFRLAAERAIGL
+130 ICEGFRLAAEKACEL
-145 MEGHGISTE
+145 LEVHGISTE
-154 NDDGVLQEV
+154 NDADILNEV

-185 RAVNAVGVIE
+185 RAVQAVGVIE
-195 DDERLVDLSDIKVEK
+195 DGDRFVDIKDIKVEK
-210 RQGGSIKDSS
+210 RQGGSIRDSS
-220 LIDGIHLDK
+220 LIDGIILDK

-235 MPRSVSDAKIALVNS
+235 MPRLVQNGKIALVN
-250 AIEVKKTEVDAK
+250 T
-262 IQITDPNQLALSP
+262 
-275 KHKSNIAGTTSAVIL
+275 AV
-290 SGELLKRSEDLIE
+290 
-303 QNVHPTV
+303 
-310 ICEGFRLAAERAIGL
+310 
-325 MEGHGISTENDDGV
+325 
-339 LQEVAKTA
+339 
-347 LTGKSA
+347 
-353 GAVKSFMADIC
+353 
-364 VRAVNAV
+364 
-371 GVIEDDERLVDLSD
+371 
-385 IKVEKRQG
+385 
-393 GSIKDS
+393 
-399 SLIDGILLDK
+399 
-409 ERVHAGMPRS
+409 
-419 VSDAKIALVNSAI
+419 

-454 LEEEENYIRNL
+454 LEEEEQYIRNL
-465 VNTIENAGANV
+465 VDAIESSGANV

-487 QHYLSKK
+487 QHYLAKK

-510 AKATGGT
+510 SKATGAQ
-517 IITNLEDMSGDDLGA
+517 IITNIEDISPEDLGNA
-532 ASRVEEKK
+532 ARIEEKK
-540 IGDSDMTFITG
+540 IGESDMTFITG

-593 LTGGGSVLAAVS
+593 LTGGGSVLASIS
-605 RDLRTYAE
+605 RELRSYAE
-613 TVGGREQMAIEAFA
+613 TVGGREQMAIEAF
-627 SALEIIPRTLAE
+627 SGALEIIPRTLAE

-648 LIELRKAHADGQTH
+648 IIELRKAHADGQQF

-668 EGGVVDMKE
+668 DGGVADMKD
-677 ANVVEPLRVVEQA
+677 ANVLEPLRVVEQA

-708 SSKGVPMDEGMGDM
+708 SSKGVMMDGDMDDM

>member
-1 MPEGI
+1 
-6 PMYGNGQAPIF
+6 MYGNGQAPIF
-17 ILKDGTQRTR
+17 ILKEGTQRTR
-27 GRTAQSNNIAAA
+27 GRSAQSNNIAAA
-39 KAVADAVRS
+39 KAVADSVRS

-99 CFDGTTSA
+99 CYDGTTSA
-107 VILSGELLKRS
+107 VVLSGELLKRS

-130 ICEGFRLAAERAIGL
+130 ICEGFRLAAEKAISL
-145 MEGHGISTE
+145 LDGHGIST
-154 NDDGVLQEV
+154 NDNDAILLEV
-163 AKTALTG
+163 AKTSLTG

-185 RAVNAVGVIE
+185 RAVNAVGVV
-195 DDERLVDLSDIKVEK
+195 DEGERIVDLSDIKVEK
-210 RQGGSIKDSS
+210 RQGGSIKDST
-220 LIDGIHLDK
+220 LIDGILLDK

-235 MPRSVSDAKIALVNS
+235 MPRSINDAKIALINS
-250 AIEVKKTEVDAK
+250 AVEVKKTEVDAK
-262 IQITDPNQLALSP
+262 IQITDPNQLAS
-275 KHKSNIAGTTSAVIL
+275 
-290 SGELLKRSEDLIE
+290 
-303 QNVHPTV
+303 
-310 ICEGFRLAAERAIGL
+310 FLA
-325 MEGHGISTENDDGV
+325 
-339 LQEVAKTA
+339 
-347 LTGKSA
+347 
-353 GAVKSFMADIC
+353 
-364 VRAVNAV
+364 
-371 GVIEDDERLVDLSD
+371 
-385 IKVEKRQG
+385 
-393 GSIKDS
+393 
-399 SLIDGILLDK
+399 
-409 ERVHAGMPRS
+409 
-419 VSDAKIALVNSAI
+419 
-432 EVKKTEVD
+432 
-440 AKIQITDPNQLALF
+440 
-454 LEEEENYIRNL
+454 EEENYIRGL
-465 VNTIENAGANV
+465 VEKITASGANV

-487 QHYLSKK
+487 QHYLSKA
-494 GIFAI
+494 GVFTI

-510 AKATGGT
+510 SKATGAQ
-517 IITNLEDMSGDDLGA
+517 IVTNMDDLSAQDLGHA
-532 ASRVEEKK
+532 ARVEERK
-540 IGDSDMTFITG
+540 IGESDMTFVTG

-593 LTGGGSVLAAVS
+593 LTGGGSVLAALS

-613 TVGGREQMAIEAFA
+613 TIGGREQMAIEAFA

-648 LIELRKAHADGQTH
+648 LIALRKAHADGASH

-668 EGGVVDMKE
+668 EGGVVDMKDG
-677 ANVVEPLRVVEQA
+677 NVLEPLRVVEQA

-708 SSKGVPMDEGMGDM
+708 SSKGVSMADGFGGD

>member
-1 MPEGI
+1 
-6 PMYGNGQAPIF
+6 MYGNGQAPIF
-17 ILKDGTQRTR
+17 ILKEGTQRTR
-27 GRTAQSNNIAAA
+27 GRSAQSNNIAAA
-39 KAVADAVRS
+39 KAVADSVRS

-99 CFDGTTSA
+99 CYDGTTSA
-107 VILSGELLKRS
+107 VVLSGELLKRS

-130 ICEGFRLAAERAIGL
+130 ICEGFRLAAEKAISL
-145 MEGHGISTE
+145 LEGHGISTE
-154 NDDGVLQEV
+154 GNDEVLLEV
-163 AKTALTG
+163 AKTSLTG
-170 KSAGAVKSFMADICV
+170 KSAGAVKAFMADICV
-185 RAVNAVGVIE
+185 RAVNAVGVI
-195 DDERLVDLSDIKVEK
+195 DE
-210 RQGGSIKDSS
+210 G
-220 LIDGIHLDK
+220 
-229 ERVHAG
+229 
-235 MPRSVSDAKIALVNS
+235 
-250 AIEVKKTEVDAK
+250 
-262 IQITDPNQLALSP
+262 
-275 KHKSNIAGTTSAVIL
+275 
-290 SGELLKRSEDLIE
+290 
-303 QNVHPTV
+303 
-310 ICEGFRLAAERAIGL
+310 
-325 MEGHGISTENDDGV
+325 
-339 LQEVAKTA
+339 
-347 LTGKSA
+347 
-353 GAVKSFMADIC
+353 
-364 VRAVNAV
+364 
-371 GVIEDDERLVDLSD
+371 ERLVDLSD

-419 VSDAKIALVNSAI
+419 VNDAKIALVNSAV

-440 AKIQITDPNQLALF
+440 AKIQITDPNQLASF
-454 LEEEENYIRNL
+454 LAEEENYIRGL
-465 VNTIENAGANV
+465 VDKITASGANV
-476 LICQKGIDELA
+476 LVCQKGIDELA
-487 QHYLSKK
+487 QHYLSKA
-494 GIFAI
+494 GVFAI

-510 AKATGGT
+510 SKATGGR
-517 IITNLEDMSGDDLGA
+517 IVTNMDDLTGDDLGQA
-532 ASRVEEKK
+532 ARVEERK
-540 IGDSDMTFITG
+540 IGESDMTFITG

-593 LTGGGSVLAAVS
+593 LTGGGSVLAALS

-613 TVGGREQMAIEAFA
+613 TIGGREQMAIEAFA

-648 LIELRKAHADGQTH
+648 IIALRKAHADGASH

-668 EGGVVDMKE
+668 EGGVVDMQ
-677 ANVVEPLRVVEQA
+677 AGNVLEPLRVVEQA

-702 RIDDVI
+702 RIDEVI
-708 SSKGVPMDEGMGDM
+708 SSKGVSMADGFGGED
-722 GDFHM
+722 DFHM

>member
-1 MPEGI
+1 
-6 PMYGNGQAPIF
+6 MYGNGQAPIF

-76 KEMDIEHPAAKMI
+76 KEMDIDHPAAKMI

-99 CFDGTTSA
+99 CYDGTTSA
-107 VILSGELLKRS
+107 VVLSGELLKRS

-130 ICEGFRLAAERAIGL
+130 ICEGFRLAAEKAVEL
-145 MEGHGISTE
+145 LEAHGISTE
-154 NDDGVLQEV
+154 NQDSVLMEV

-185 RAVNAVGVIE
+185 RAVNAVGIIE
-195 DDERLVDLSDIKVEK
+195 DEERIVDLSDIKVEK
-210 RQGGSIKDSS
+210 RQGGSIKDS
-220 LIDGIHLDK
+220 
-229 ERVHAG
+229 
-235 MPRSVSDAKIALVNS
+235 
-250 AIEVKKTEVDAK
+250 T
-262 IQITDPNQLALSP
+262 
-275 KHKSNIAGTTSAVIL
+275 
-290 SGELLKRSEDLIE
+290 
-303 QNVHPTV
+303 
-310 ICEGFRLAAERAIGL
+310 
-325 MEGHGISTENDDGV
+325 
-339 LQEVAKTA
+339 
-347 LTGKSA
+347 
-353 GAVKSFMADIC
+353 
-364 VRAVNAV
+364 
-371 GVIEDDERLVDLSD
+371 
-385 IKVEKRQG
+385 
-393 GSIKDS
+393 
-399 SLIDGILLDK
+399 LIDGILLDK

-419 VSDAKIALVNSAI
+419 ISDAKIALINSAI

-454 LEEEENYIRNL
+454 LEEEENYIRGL
-465 VNTIENAGANV
+465 VEKIQASGATV

-487 QHYLSKK
+487 QHYMSKA

-510 AKATGGT
+510 SKATAGR
-517 IITNLEDMSGDDLGA
+517 IVTNIDDLSDEDLGHA
-532 ASRVEEKK
+532 AKVEERK
-540 IGDSDMTFITG
+540 IGESDMTFITG

-587 WEDGAV
+587 WEDGEV
-593 LTGGGSVLAAVS
+593 LTGGGSVLAALS

-648 LIELRKAHADGQTH
+648 LIELRKAHADGQSH

-668 EGGVVDMKE
+668 EGGVVDMKQ
-677 ANVVEPLRVVEQA
+677 ANVVEPMRVVEQA

-708 SSKGVPMDEGMGDM
+708 SSKGVSMDGGMGDM
-722 GDFHM
+722 GGMGNFQM